1 MDELI
6 DIYDENMNQ
15 LGTAMKSQAHQE
27 GLWHK
32 AFHCWLVKEVNGKIF
47 VWMQLRNEDKDI
59 HPNMLDTSAAG
70 HVKAGEEVKDGY
82 REIKEELGIDINKD
96 DLIKMFTCKEIYQK
110 GRVNNQE
117 FHSIY
122 LGIIDKKIEDARLQ
136 PEEVA
141 GLYEIEVDD
150 LINLMKHKVSFIPAV
165 GIKRNNDNTYSKEA
179 RSVRFEDIAP
189 HGEAYYLKVMEMIK
203 RHFKVD

>member
-32 AFHCWLVKEVNGKIF
+32 AFHCCLAKEVNGKIF
-47 VWMQLRNEDKDI
+47 VWMQLRNEDKNI
-59 HPNMLDTSAAG
+59 YPNMLDTSAAG
-70 HVKAGEEVKDGY
+70 HVHAGEEVKDGY
-82 REIKEELGIDINKD
+82 REIKEELGIDVNKD
-96 DLIKMFTCKEIYQK
+96 DLIKMFTCKEIFQN
-110 GRVNNQE
+110 GHFNNRE

-122 LGIIDKKIEDARLQ
+122 LGVIDNKIEDARLQ
-136 PEEVA
+136 PDEVA
-141 GLYEIEVDD
+141 GLYEVEVDD
-150 LINLMKHKVSFIPAV
+150 IINLMKHKVSFIPAV
-165 GIKRNNDNTYSKEA
+165 GIKRNNDNTYCKDA
-179 RSVRFEDIAP
+179 RSVKFEDVAP

-203 RHFKVD
+203 RHFKLA

>member
-165 GIKRNNDNTYSKEA
+165 GIKRNNDNTYSKES